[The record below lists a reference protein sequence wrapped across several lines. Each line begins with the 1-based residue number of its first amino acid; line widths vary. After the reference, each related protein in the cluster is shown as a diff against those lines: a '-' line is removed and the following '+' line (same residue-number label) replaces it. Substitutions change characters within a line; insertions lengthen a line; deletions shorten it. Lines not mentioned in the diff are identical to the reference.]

1 MLDVNAAISSSVTSE
16 PDQKQQQM
24 MTAYQAGKALFER
37 GQYRESVEL
46 LSQADGLGARN
57 SRIGGEIQM
66 WLVTAY
72 EAAGQ
77 REEALALCRQ
87 LNTHPYAETRKQSK
101 RLLYILEA
109 PKLELR
115 PEWLT
120 QIPDLEQVEI
130 GDRNS
135 RITARPLAKPPPPKR
150 MIQPP
155 ADPNQVETQD
165 NGFVWFALGIIFLTL
180 GSLFWPS

>member
-1 MLDVNAAISSSVTSE
+1 MSEESSNQSDSVLDR
-16 PDQKQQQM
+16 DQQQIA
-24 MTAYQAGKALFER
+24 AYQTGQSYFEHGR
-37 GQYRESVEL
+37 YREAVDCFKQASEL
-46 LSQADGLGARN
+46 GERN

-77 REEALALCRQ
+77 REDALTLCRQ
-87 LNTHPYAETRKQSK
+87 LHNHPYGETRKQSK

-120 QIPDLEQVEI
+120 QIPELEAER
-130 GDRNS
+130 DRTS
-135 RITARPLAKPPPPKR
+135 RITPRPAPKPPPTKR
-150 MIQPP
+150 AIQT
-155 ADPNQVETQD
+155 DPVDLNQVDTQD
-165 NGFVWFALGIIFLTL
+165 NGFIWLALAISVVVLSILI
-180 GSLFWPS
+180 WPG

>member
-1 MLDVNAAISSSVTSE
+1 MNSELDS
-16 PDQKQQQM
+16 KQQQM
-24 MTAYQAGKALFER
+24 MAAYQAGQALFER
-37 GQYRESVEL
+37 GQYRESVEW
-46 LSQADGLGARN
+46 LSKANDLGLPN

-66 WLVTAY
+66 SLVTAY

-77 REEALALCRQ
+77 REEALTLCRQ

-120 QIPDLEQVEI
+120 QIPDLEQMEER
-130 GDRNS
+130 DRNS
-135 RITARPLAKPPPPKR
+135 RITARPLAKPPQPKR
-150 MIQPP
+150 VIQPP
-155 ADPNQVETQD
+155 ADPSQVETKD
-165 NGFVWFALGIIFLTL
+165 NGFVWFALGIIVLTL